1 MKVWFKRILI
11 SIVVVFLVALV
22 GIAIFLL
29 TFDPNA
35 YKSKLEEIVFDR
47 YQRTLSIKGDIE
59 LSLFPRIGLSVQ
71 GVSLSDRD
79 SSDTFASIDSARFAV
94 AIWPLMSNR
103 LVVDHVAVTG
113 FKAWLIR
120 DEQGDFNFR
129 DLIERRSPV
138 AALLAPAAAVAA
150 AVLPEASAAS
160 ATVAPSTASASGS
173 VPVAAA
179 RQMPAALSGHAAS
192 GTDFQIDIAGL
203 DLKNGEIHLFDKV
216 TGSVARVVQ
225 LDVNTGRMTYDQAFD
240 VALKGKLIGDFPVA
254 DARLEGQ
261 AVVKFNPEQQTYS
274 AQKINV
280 LVNGKLGQLEA
291 KSATLRGNLAYSA
304 YSQMFS
310 ASNVE
315 FLVQGELVGDKPV
328 KNLETSLIVPQL
340 KIDRSQAEL
349 QVEKMTY
356 RAKGNRPDD
365 NFDIAFDAPRLSVSP
380 GSAKGEP
387 ISGTVKLRSKD
398 KVLGVALGLNGIGGN
413 AQKLTLKELKVDGGL
428 KQGDR
433 LVQLKMTSPANWD
446 MLQKKGALSAMKGD
460 VRIEDAAL
468 PGGTV
473 EVPFIG
479 SLQTDLIKDELVS
492 EINAVLSSSK
502 LNFRVK
508 ATQLANPKVAFDLS
522 ADRLDLNTMFPPP
535 VVKAVPTETPV
546 KEGTKP
552 AAEPAQK
559 AAAATTARTPII
571 VPASTLD
578 LSFLN
583 SVDIIGNIA
592 IGEIKVKDL
601 EAGQFA
607 AALRAADGEL
617 TISGITANLYDG
629 KLDGKITATSNN
641 EVGADLS
648 LQNIALGPFLQGLA
662 QENRLTGQGSVNVL
676 VNSQGLT
683 VPALKSGLTG
693 TVQARVRDGAV
704 KGLNV
709 SQTLR
714 EATAVVRNMF
724 SGQLPD
730 VATEF
735 DLGRQTDFTTLDADI
750 DFNHGQGTV
759 KRLSLVGPLLRIS
772 QGTPASLDIV
782 NNQLDLSINVRV
794 VNTSTEQ
801 DGKELAE
808 LKNATVPVR
817 ISGPFDKLTYQVQ
830 WKDIGSKAVKAAVR
844 DGLIDMLSNKA
855 GIKLE
860 EPPPASP
867 IPPPPKKPMD
877 PVKSIGDALKG
888 LLGQ

>member
-35 YKSKLEEIVFDR
+35 YKSKLEEIVYDR

-79 SSDTFASIDSARFAV
+79 TTDTFASLDSARFAV
-94 AIWPLMSNR
+94 AIWPLMFNR

-120 DEQGDFNFR
+120 NEQGDFNFR
-129 DLIERRSPV
+129 DLIERQSPV
-138 AALLAPAAAVAA
+138 AALLAPAAAAA
-150 AVLPEASAAS
+150 TAVLPEAPAA
-160 ATVAPSTASASGS
+160 TGVVAPTATSTTAS
-173 VPVAAA
+173 VPDTAA

-216 TGSVARVVQ
+216 TGSVGRIVQ

-254 DARLEGQ
+254 DAKLEGQ

-280 LVNGKLGQLEA
+280 LVNGKLGQLDA

-315 FLVQGELVGDKPV
+315 FLVHGEIVGERPV

-349 QVEKMTY
+349 QVEKMAY
-356 RAKGNRPDD
+356 RAKGNRPDE

-380 GSAKGEP
+380 ETAKGEP

-413 AQKLTLKELKVDGGL
+413 ARKLTLKELKVDGGL
-428 KQGDR
+428 KQGAR

-446 MLQKKGALSAMKGD
+446 ISANKGALSAMKGD

-468 PGGTV
+468 PGGSV
-473 EVPFIG
+473 EIPFIG
-479 SLQTDLIKDELVS
+479 SLQADRIKDELVS

-502 LNFRVK
+502 LNFRLK
-508 ATQLANPKVAFDLS
+508 ATQLAEPRVAFDLS
-522 ADRLDLNTMFPPP
+522 ADKLDLNTMFPPP
-535 VVKAVPTETPV
+535 VVKGVPTQAPA
-546 KEGTKP
+546 KEGAKSVV
-552 AAEPAQK
+552 EPAQK
-559 AAAATTARTPII
+559 TAAATAATAPII

-578 LSFLN
+578 LSFLD
-583 SVDIIGNIA
+583 SVDIIGNVA
-592 IGEIKVKDL
+592 IGEIKVKNL

-607 AALRAADGEL
+607 AALRAVDGKL
-617 TISGITANLYDG
+617 AISGIKANLYDG
-629 KLDGKITATSNN
+629 KLDGKITATSKN

-648 LQNIALGPFLQGLA
+648 LDKVAMGPFLQGLA
-662 QENRLTGQGSVNVL
+662 QESRLTGLGSMKIN

-693 TVQARVRDGAV
+693 TVQARVNDGAV
-704 KGLNV
+704 KGLDV

-735 DLGRQTDFTTLDADI
+735 DMGRQTQFSSLDADI
-750 DFNHGQGTV
+750 DFSHGQGTV
-759 KRLSLVGPLLRIS
+759 KKLSLVGPLLHIS

-782 NNQLDLSINVRV
+782 NQQMDLSINVRV
-794 VNTSTEQ
+794 INTSAGQE
-801 DGKELAE
+801 GKDLAE
-808 LKNATVPVR
+808 LRNVTVPVR

-860 EPPPASP
+860 APPAASP